1 MTGRRRLGENPAVA
15 VVPAAR
21 AGQSGD
27 VHTDD
32 DVDDSRGH
40 APSRAS
46 HPYFDDPSGVV
57 ALAHRGFALD
67 GRENSLTAFGAA
79 VDLGFRYVETDAHAT
94 SDDVA
99 VALHDETLDRT
110 TDAEGLVSE
119 LPWSVV
125 GRALIGG
132 VDPVPRLEDVLGT
145 WPGLRVNIDVK
156 SEHAIV
162 PVAHAI
168 ERTASHDRVCVTSFS
183 VSRRRATLAHL
194 SRPVATSAA
203 SGEVARFLAS
213 HRARAGRLAARALR
227 DVDAL
232 QVPVAQG
239 RLRVVD
245 AGTLAAAHVA
255 GRHVHVWT
263 VNDPVEMHRLLD
275 LGVDGLVTDRA
286 DLLRDV
292 LRSRGLWT

>member
-1 MTGRRRLGENPAVA
+1 M
-15 VVPAAR
+15 R
-21 AGQSGD
+21 AGR
-27 VHTDD
+27 
-32 DVDDSRGH
+32 DVDDGPGREP
-40 APSRAS
+40 APVARPR

-94 SDDVA
+94 SDHVA

-125 GRALIGG
+125 RRALIGG

-145 WPGLRVNIDVK
+145 WPHLRVNIDVK

-162 PVAHAI
+162 PVADAI
-168 ERTASHDRVCVTSFS
+168 ERTAAHDRVCVTSFS
-183 VSRRRATLAHL
+183 AARRRETLARL
-194 SRPVATSAA
+194 SLPVATSAA
-203 SGEVARFLAS
+203 TGEVVRFLA
-213 HRARAGRLAARALR
+213 ARHLRSARLAARALR
-227 DVDAL
+227 HVDAL
-232 QVPVAQG
+232 QVPVADG
-239 RLRVVD
+239 RVRVVD
-245 AGTLAAAHVA
+245 AASVAAAHAV

-263 VNDPVEMHRLLD
+263 INDPAEMHRLLD

-292 LRSRGLWT
+292 LRSRHLWP

>member
-1 MTGRRRLGENPAVA
+1 MHATRGSRRRPGPGRAPA
-15 VVPAAR
+15 R
-21 AGQSGD
+21 
-27 VHTDD
+27 
-32 DVDDSRGH
+32 
-40 APSRAS
+40 
-46 HPYFDDPSGVV
+46 HPYFDDPTGVV

-67 GRENSLTAFGAA
+67 GRENSLTAFEAA
-79 VDLGFRYVETDAHAT
+79 VRLGFRYVETDAHAT
-94 SDDVA
+94 ADDVA

-125 GRALIGG
+125 GRARIGG

-145 WPGLRVNIDVK
+145 WPDLRVNIDVK

-162 PVAHAI
+162 PVARAI
-168 ERTASHDRVCVTSFS
+168 ERTASHDRVCVASFS
-183 VSRRRATLAHL
+183 AVRRRETLAHL

-203 SGEVARFLAS
+203 TAEVVRFLAAR
-213 HRARAGRLAARALR
+213 HVRAPRLVARALR

-232 QVPVAQG
+232 QVPVTDRG
-239 RLRVVD
+239 VRVVD
-245 AGTLAAAHVA
+245 RGSVAAAHAA

-263 VNDPVEMHRLLD
+263 VDDPAQMHALLD

-292 LRSRGLWT
+292 LRERGAWA

>member
-1 MTGRRRLGENPAVA
+1 MREV
-15 VVPAAR
+15 VVPAPNRQSGHVHAAGQVEDGPAR
-21 AGQSGD
+21 A
-27 VHTDD
+27 
-32 DVDDSRGH
+32 RH
-40 APSRAS
+40 A
-46 HPYFDDPSGVV
+46 YFAEGVV
-57 ALAHRGFALD
+57 ALAHRGFSLD

-94 SDDVA
+94 ADHVA

-110 TDAEGLVSE
+110 TNAEGLVSE

-125 GRALIGG
+125 RRALIGG

-145 WPGLRVNIDVK
+145 WPDLRVNIDVK

-162 PVAHAI
+162 PVAGAI
-168 ERTASHDRVCVTSFS
+168 ERTAAHARVCVTSFS
-183 VSRRRATLAHL
+183 SARRRETLARL

-203 SGEVARFLAS
+203 TGEVVRFLAA
-213 HRARAGRLAARALR
+213 HRAHAPRLAARALR
-227 DVDAL
+227 HVDAL

-239 RLRVVD
+239 RVRVVD
-245 AGTLAAAHVA
+245 AGTVATAHAA

-263 VNDPVEMHRLLD
+263 VDDPAEMHRLLD
-275 LGVDGLVTDRA
+275 LGVDGIVTDRA

-292 LRSRGLWT
+292 LVARGAWG

>member
-1 MTGRRRLGENPAVA
+1 MVGAPAGESVG
-15 VVPAAR
+15 VTAAR
-21 AGQSGD
+21 
-27 VHTDD
+27 
-32 DVDDSRGH
+32 DVDDGPGR
-40 APSRAS
+40 APARAR

-94 SDDVA
+94 SDHVA
-99 VALHDETLDRT
+99 VALHDDTLDRT

-119 LPWSVV
+119 LPWAVV

-145 WPGLRVNIDVK
+145 WPDLRVNVDVK

-162 PVAHAI
+162 PVAEAI

-183 VSRRRATLAHL
+183 AVRRRETVARL

-203 SGEVARFLAS
+203 TGEVVRFLAA
-213 HRARAGRLAARALR
+213 HRAHARRRLASRALR

-239 RLRVVD
+239 RVRVVD
-245 AGTLAAAHVA
+245 AGTVATAHAA
-255 GRHVHVWT
+255 GRQVHVWT
-263 VNDPVEMHRLLD
+263 VNDPAEMHRLLD

-286 DLLRDV
+286 DLLREV
-292 LRSRGLWT
+292 LRARGTWA

>member
-1 MTGRRRLGENPAVA
+1 MVRAAAGHSGAV
-15 VVPAAR
+15 R
-21 AGQSGD
+21 AGRQVQDGPG
-27 VHTDD
+27 
-32 DVDDSRGH
+32 R
-40 APSRAS
+40 APLRAR
-46 HPYFDDPSGVV
+46 HPYFDDPTGVV

-132 VDPVPRLEDVLGT
+132 TDPVPRLEDVLGT

-162 PVAHAI
+162 PVAAAV
-168 ERTASHDRVCVTSFS
+168 ERTASHDRVCVASFS
-183 VSRRRATLAHL
+183 AVRRRETLARL

-203 SGEVARFLAS
+203 TSEVVRFLAG
-213 HRARAGRLAARALR
+213 RRAGAHRLAARTLR
-227 DVDAL
+227 HVDAL

-239 RLRVVD
+239 RVRVVD
-245 AGTLAAAHVA
+245 AGTVATAHAA

-263 VNDPVEMHRLLD
+263 VDDPVEMHRLLD

-286 DLLRDV
+286 DLLREV
-292 LRSRGLWT
+292 LRTRGAWP